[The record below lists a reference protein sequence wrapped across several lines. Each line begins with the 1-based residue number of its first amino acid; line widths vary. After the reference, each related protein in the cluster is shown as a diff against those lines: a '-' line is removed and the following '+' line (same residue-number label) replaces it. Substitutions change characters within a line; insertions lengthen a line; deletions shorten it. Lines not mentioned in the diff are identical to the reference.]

1 MPTTRNAVV
10 FRANL
15 AGSYADVQR
24 KAVVILNGVTFKL
37 YADIVERT
45 RVDTGRARAGWQI
58 SVYAAGQ
65 EAPPAG
71 KHVKPTSATF
81 VAELSSA
88 PLEAKR
94 VIYNNVAYIVWL
106 EFGTSSFA
114 GDHMVRLAIQRLR
127 NG

>member
-1 MPTTRNAVV
+1 MATTRSAVV

-15 AGSYADVQR
+15 TGTYAEIQR

-37 YADIVERT
+37 YADIVEGT

-58 SVYAAGQ
+58 SVYAAGADVPG
-65 EAPPAG
+65 EG
-71 KHVKPTSATF
+71 KHQAPTASTF
-81 VAELSSA
+81 VAELNSA

-94 VIYNNVAYIVWL
+94 VIYNNVSYIVWL
-106 EFGTSSFA
+106 EEGTATFA